1 MAAQPASMS
10 TAEGD
15 ALFARSPLLTK
26 AVADFLSS
34 SKPEDVIGGVQIGN
48 GSYSTTRLIDGVL
61 VKVSSPTT
69 NKKTSPK
76 QIGRHEDLFDQFAFL
91 SALHNYSQQYA
102 TSITA
107 PKQYFVYRSPH
118 GHLLCQQ
125 FMRGWVTISE
135 WADNNYDA
143 NNTDDLVFVKG
154 LCDYIRWR
162 IADFANKAGFGQ
174 WLNDLKLDTDAIH
187 SGNILVPVN
196 CQPSPDM
203 SLCIIDQPGFLAS
216 S

>member
-1 MAAQPASMS
+1 MVAQPASMS

-15 ALFARSPLLTK
+15 ALFVRSPLLVR
-26 AVADFLSS
+26 AVSDFLSS
-34 SKPEDVIGGVQIGN
+34 SRPEDVIGGEQIGD

-61 VKVSSPTT
+61 VKVSSSTT

-76 QIGRHEDLFDQFAFL
+76 QIGKHEDLFGQFAFL
-91 SALHNYSQQYA
+91 SALYNYSQQYA

-107 PKQYFVYRSPH
+107 PRQYFVYRSPH

-125 FMRGWVTISE
+125 FMQGWVTINK
-135 WADNNYDA
+135 WADKNYNA
-143 NNTDDLVFVKG
+143 TNMDDLVFIKG
-154 LCDYIRWR
+154 LCDYIKWR
-162 IADFANKAGFGQ
+162 IADFAYKAGFEL
-174 WLNDLKLDTDAIH
+174 WLNDLKLDSDAIH

-203 SLCIIDQPGFLAS
+203 PLCIIDQPGFLAS